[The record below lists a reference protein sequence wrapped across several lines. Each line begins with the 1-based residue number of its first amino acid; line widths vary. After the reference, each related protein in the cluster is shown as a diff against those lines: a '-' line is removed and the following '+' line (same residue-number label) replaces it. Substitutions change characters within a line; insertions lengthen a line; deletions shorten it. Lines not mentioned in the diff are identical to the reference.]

1 MYEQQ
6 RAICEEL
13 GDRAEVARACSGLGN
28 CFNGMGY
35 FAQSREM
42 HEQHKAICEE
52 LGGRAG
58 VAIAC
63 ANLGNC
69 SLSTGEYATVIT
81 FYKTWHAIAT
91 ELPLQW
97 IPPRL
102 GRMLRRTTGGGARR
116 SRSTTESAPSCH
128 RILKG

>member
-52 LGGRAG
+52 LGDRAG

-69 SLSTGEYATVIT
+69 SLSTGEYATAIT
-81 FYKTWHAIAT
+81 F
-91 ELPLQW
+91 
-97 IPPRL
+97 
-102 GRMLRRTTGGGARR
+102 
-116 SRSTTESAPSCH
+116 
-128 RILKG
+128 